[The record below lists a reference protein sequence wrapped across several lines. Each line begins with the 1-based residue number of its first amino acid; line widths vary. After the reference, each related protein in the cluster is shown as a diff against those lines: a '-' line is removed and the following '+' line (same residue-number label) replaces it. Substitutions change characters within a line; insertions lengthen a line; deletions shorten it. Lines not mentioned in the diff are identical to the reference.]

1 VGRLEVEDKMNR
13 RDRRLL
19 QRQVSHIQPLP
30 RWDSGVV
37 TIVIVGVF
45 IAGLTAGGLLF
56 ALHSNPPASAA
67 SEDGRTAL
75 AFFLNGTGSVGR
87 Q

>member
-1 VGRLEVEDKMNR
+1 MNR

-19 QRQVSHIQPLP
+19 QRQMSHIQPLP
-30 RWDSGVV
+30 RWDYPVM
-37 TIVIVGVF
+37 TIIIVGVF
-45 IAGLTAGGLLF
+45 IAGLTAGALLF
-56 ALHSNPPASAA
+56 ALRNSPPASTA

-75 AFFLNGTGSVGR
+75 AFFLNGNGSVGR